1 MFVAFSIFLMVL
13 FGIWWSLWLSTG
25 PSPHFGTLAG
35 QLQLGVPRSDFCI
48 HHSICHM
55 KRSMLSWRAS
65 GCTSE
70 HAQQKWETYGSAF
83 LNNSD
88 YNSLV
93 RKYVSSELSL
103 AWLGKGVRL
112 ECSVGAVA
120 RWVLR
125 RWSVYKR
132 ESNQTMFV
140 RWKLHRWDMGEAPAN
155 TKYIWPGCQTKQSS
169 SVVPVG
175 GISALACNFVMF
187 CLLEDYITPEMQ
199 SVVEPL
205 IWCANLIKVAICV
218 CKGECATRDRK
229 GCRYAWSHSIHSS
242 VGVRHWLGQLGR
254 DTSNMNIPNIKV
266 PLAQMKRRR
275 RAYILSILLE
285 RARPQVSE
293 THTYFCT
300 LACEQ
305 LTFLEDDVERERI
318 VAEADRCQK
327 MQQVK
332 EFKKICSIH
341 SYSVCGAFGGVCL
354 GSARPDLQWPES
366 HSNVSS
372 RGLQSQRQIWAA
384 IGTIRY
390 HSRHNPSTVFTVWSF
405 YVLFT
410 FSRWVTRFAQDRGI
424 ENGCSWQV
432 YQLFGPTWPAAY
444 WKRNFGIA

>member
-13 FGIWWSLWLSTG
+13 FGTWWSLWLSTG

-48 HHSICHM
+48 HHSICHV
-55 KRSMLSWRAS
+55 KRSMLSWWAS

-70 HAQQKWETYGSAF
+70 HAQQKWETYGNAF

-229 GCRYAWSHSIHSS
+229 GCQVCVKPFHSFICRRASLAWAAWKGYVKYEYPKYQSTSCADETPTQSIHTEHTAGKSS
-242 VGVRHWLGQLGR
+242 ATGFWDTHILLHSCLWAVDFLGGWCWTRENCGGGRQMPKDATSQRIQKDLLYSFLLGLRCFRGRLSRLGQ
-254 DTSNMNIPNIKV
+254 T
-266 PLAQMKRRR
+266 
-275 RAYILSILLE
+275 
-285 RARPQVSE
+285 
-293 THTYFCT
+293 
-300 LACEQ
+300 
-305 LTFLEDDVERERI
+305 
-318 VAEADRCQK
+318 
-327 MQQVK
+327 
-332 EFKKICSIH
+332 
-341 SYSVCGAFGGVCL
+341 
-354 GSARPDLQWPES
+354 W
-366 HSNVSS
+366 
-372 RGLQSQRQIWAA
+372 
-384 IGTIRY
+384 
-390 HSRHNPSTVFTVWSF
+390 STVARKSQQCVFERLAKSASDLSSYRHDSVP
-405 YVLFT
+405 
-410 FSRWVTRFAQDRGI
+410 FSTY
-424 ENGCSWQV
+424 S
-432 YQLFGPTWPAAY
+432 
-444 WKRNFGIA
+444 

>member
-55 KRSMLSWRAS
+55 KRSMLSWWAS

-187 CLLEDYITPEMQ
+187 CLLEDYFTPEMQ

-242 VGVRHWLGQLGR
+242 VGVRHWLGQLGK

-293 THTYFCT
+293 THTH
-300 LACEQ
+300 
-305 LTFLEDDVERERI
+305 TFAL
-318 VAEADRCQK
+318 
-327 MQQVK
+327 
-332 EFKKICSIH
+332 
-341 SYSVCGAFGGVCL
+341 L
-354 GSARPDLQWPES
+354 L
-366 HSNVSS
+366 VSS
-372 RGLQSQRQIWAA
+372 WLSWRMMLNARELWRRQTDAKRCNKSKNSKRSALFIPTRSA
-384 IGTIRY
+384 
-390 HSRHNPSTVFTVWSF
+390 
-405 YVLFT
+405 VL
-410 FSRWVTRFAQDRGI
+410 SGASV
-424 ENGCSWQV
+424 
-432 YQLFGPTWPAAY
+432 
-444 WKRNFGIA
+444 